1 MINDSIRVGKGQ
13 MKNSLTTEV
22 TEAAEKNYRMIRW
35 QVKFDLWLCIPFSF
49 SVFSAPS
56 VVRLAIARQA
66 ILHGVGQDFFVSGRQ
81 LQAKFD
87 A

>member
-13 MKNSLTTEV
+13 MKNSLT